1 MNGNSFNK
9 HMGKK
14 QFLTKGSFVRAIEFW
29 VMERR
34 EYHHLCH
41 RKKNKKALIAV
52 QWNTKMIILNW
63 WKAIATKEKQL
74 AG

>member
-52 QWNTKMIILNW
+52 Q
-63 WKAIATKEKQL
+63 
-74 AG
+74 